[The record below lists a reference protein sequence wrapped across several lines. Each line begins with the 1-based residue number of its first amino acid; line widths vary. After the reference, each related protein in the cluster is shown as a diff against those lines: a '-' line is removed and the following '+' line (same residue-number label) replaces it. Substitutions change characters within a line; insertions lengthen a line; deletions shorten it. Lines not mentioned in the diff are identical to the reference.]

1 MKKSI
6 ITVFL
11 TLLLI
16 IQSFAGENNGDKKYV
31 LVIHGG
37 AGAVS
42 RDIPESL
49 KQEYIDGLNQA
60 LLIGKSILTNGGSA
74 LDAVEKVVNYLE
86 DHPSFNAGK
95 GSVLT
100 SDGTVEM
107 DAAIMSGI
115 DLSAGAVA
123 GIKNV
128 KNPISLARLVA
139 EKTPHVLLIGEG
151 AEKFADEMKV
161 QKVDSTYFFIRAQNE
176 RWKELKKKISEDKKG
191 TVGAV
196 ALDINGNLAAAT
208 STGGMM
214 MKRPGRVGDVPII
227 GAGTYANNK
236 TCAVS
241 ATGWGEKFIKNNV
254 AVSISKLMEYKGLSI
269 SEAVDELINK
279 VLVPND
285 GGVIALDKFGNYSI
299 MYNTKSMF
307 RGVITSEGKIE
318 IKIWE

>member
-1 MKKSI
+1 MKKYLL
-6 ITVFL
+6 TFL
-11 TLLLI
+11 LSLLLVF
-16 IQSFAGENNGDKKYV
+16 QSFSQGNNEDKKFV

-37 AGAVS
+37 AGATP

-49 KQEYIDGLNQA
+49 RQEYLDGLNNA
-60 LLIGKSILTNGGSA
+60 LQIGKSILANGGTS

-86 DHPSFNAGK
+86 DHPNFNAGK

-107 DAAIMSGI
+107 DAAIMNGK
-115 DLSAGAVA
+115 DLSAGAIA
-123 GIKNV
+123 GVKTI

-151 AEKFADEMKV
+151 AERFADEMKV
-161 QKVDSTYFFIRAQNE
+161 ERVDSAYFFIHSQNE
-176 RWKELKKKISEDKKG
+176 KWQQLKKKISEEKKG

-196 ALDINGNLAAAT
+196 ALDIHGNLAAAT

-227 GAGTYANNK
+227 GAGTYANNN

-241 ATGWGEKFIKNNV
+241 ATGWGEKFIKNSV
-254 AVSISKLMEYKGLSI
+254 AVSISKLIEYKGVSLND
-269 SEAVDELINK
+269 AVDELINK

-285 GGVIALDKFGNYSI
+285 GGVIAINKFGDYSI

-307 RGVITSEGKIE
+307 RGVISSEGINE
-318 IKIWE
+318 VKIWE

>member
-1 MKKSI
+1 MKKSLL
-6 ITVFL
+6 TFLLSVLLVF
-11 TLLLI
+11 
-16 IQSFAGENNGDKKYV
+16 QSFAQEKNGDKKFV

-37 AGAVS
+37 AGATP

-49 KQEYIDGLNQA
+49 KQEYLDGLNNA
-60 LLIGKSILTNGGSA
+60 LQIGKSILANGGTA
-74 LDAVEKVVNYLE
+74 LDAVERVVNYLE
-86 DHPSFNAGK
+86 DHPNFNAGK

-123 GIKNV
+123 GIKSV
-128 KNPISLARLVA
+128 KNPVSLARLVA
-139 EKTPHVLLIGEG
+139 EKTPHVFLIGEG

-161 QKVDSTYFFIRAQNE
+161 KRVDSSYFFIQTQNE
-176 RWKELKKKISEDKKG
+176 KWQQLKQKISEEKKG

-196 ALDINGNLAAAT
+196 ALDIHGNLAAAT

-227 GAGTYANNK
+227 GAGTYANNN

-254 AVSISKLMEYKGLSI
+254 AVSISKLMEYKGVSLND
-269 SEAVDELINK
+269 AVDELINK

-299 MYNTKSMF
+299 LYNTKSMF
-307 RGVITSEGKIE
+307 RGVISSEGKIE
-318 IKIWE
+318 LKIWD

>member
-254 AVSISKLMEYKGLSI
+254 AVSISKLMEYK
-269 SEAVDELINK
+269 
-279 VLVPND
+279 
-285 GGVIALDKFGNYSI
+285 
-299 MYNTKSMF
+299 
-307 RGVITSEGKIE
+307 
-318 IKIWE
+318 

>member
-1 MKKSI
+1 MKKYLL
-6 ITVFL
+6 TFL
-11 TLLLI
+11 LSLLLVF
-16 IQSFAGENNGDKKYV
+16 QSFSQGNNEDKKFV

-37 AGAVS
+37 AGATP

-49 KQEYIDGLNQA
+49 RQEYLDGLNNA
-60 LLIGKSILTNGGSA
+60 LQIGKSILANGGTS

-86 DHPSFNAGK
+86 DHPNFNAGK

-107 DAAIMSGI
+107 DAAIMNGK
-115 DLSAGAVA
+115 DLSAGAIA
-123 GIKNV
+123 GVTTI

-151 AEKFADEMKV
+151 AERFADEMKV
-161 QKVDSTYFFIRAQNE
+161 ERVDSSYFFIHSQNE
-176 RWKELKKKISEDKKG
+176 KWQQLKKKISEEKKG

-196 ALDINGNLAAAT
+196 ALDIHGNLAAAT

-227 GAGTYANNK
+227 GAGTYANNN

-241 ATGWGEKFIKNNV
+241 ATGWGEKFIKNSV
-254 AVSISKLMEYKGLSI
+254 AVSISKLIEYKGVSLND
-269 SEAVDELINK
+269 AVDELINK

-285 GGVIALDKFGNYSI
+285 GGVIAINKFGDYSI

-307 RGVITSEGKIE
+307 RGVISSEGINE
-318 IKIWE
+318 VKIWE